1 MYEFIR
7 NWTKEE
13 FRAYLFIFC
22 AHADFVEAKEEVDMI
37 KSTISEEVFNRIHR
51 EFEKDNDY
59 QQIQKITVNFKKFY
73 STQEQLD
80 SLFEEIKA
88 LMLSDGEYD
97 ILEENL
103 FRALK
108 HQLSQ
113 EP

>member
-1 MYEFIR
+1 MFEFIR

-13 FRAYLFIFC
+13 FRAYIFIYC
-22 AHADFVEAKEEVDMI
+22 AHADFIEAREEIEMI
-37 KSTISEEVFNRIHR
+37 KSTISGKVFNEIHR
-51 EFEKDNDY
+51 EFDKDNDY
-59 QQIQKITVNFKKFY
+59 QQIQKITANFKKFY

-80 SLFEEIKA
+80 VLFDEIKL

-108 HQLSQ
+108 HQLTKK
-113 EP
+113 P